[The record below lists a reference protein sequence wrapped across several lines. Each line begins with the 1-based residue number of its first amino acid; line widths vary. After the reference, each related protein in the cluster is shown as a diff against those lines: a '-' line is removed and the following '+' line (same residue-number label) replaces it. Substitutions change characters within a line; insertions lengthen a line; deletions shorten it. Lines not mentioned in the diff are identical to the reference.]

1 MRKGRIECSHVGRE
15 GSNPSLPTVIKKE
28 IIMDIFIPVTLA
40 VLGLGFYIYGLFR
53 REERLQAIER
63 KISEAN
69 DRYLVGEENKR

>member
-1 MRKGRIECSHVGRE
+1 
-15 GSNPSLPTVIKKE
+15 
-28 IIMDIFIPVTLA
+28 MDIFIPVTLA